1 MFLDLLRRRNPTLLE
16 AAARFHQDGTIPAN
30 TYVIDLDAVTRNA
43 TALAAEAARLGLT
56 PFAMTKQIGRNPD
69 ASLAIAAGGISHS
82 VGVDLE
88 CAIAAAAGGLRA
100 GHLGHLVQIPKHR
113 AAAAA
118 ALAPLYWTVFS
129 ETKAAEAGAA
139 AIAAGRVQDLLLR
152 IVAPGDRFYR
162 GHEGGFDAADV
173 VAIADRIDAIPGVRF
188 AGITTFPATLF
199 DRASG
204 TAKSTPNLATLTT
217 ALRALE
223 QAGRQDVQVN
233 APGTT
238 SVSILSTLA
247 EAGATQVEPGHGLT
261 GTTPLHA
268 AHDLV
273 EEPAIAYVSEVSHL
287 WNGDAYVFGGGL
299 YVDPVL
305 EGTPTSALFVS
316 PGADVATAP
325 ELHVDMPAA
334 DAIDYYASVPLGD
347 HRAAPGDTVI
357 FGFRPQVFV
366 SRGLTAGISG
376 LSTGNPVVAGI
387 WSADGSAPLT
397 VDDALRGVGGP
408 TPASA
413 SSASSVSSASG
424 RTA

>member
-1 MFLDLLRRRNPTLLE
+1 MFVDLLRRRNPALLQ
-16 AAARFHQDGTIPAN
+16 AAARFHQNGQIPAN
-30 TYVIDLDAVTRNA
+30 SYVIDLDAVTRNA
-43 TALAAEAARLGLT
+43 AAISAEASRLSLT

-69 ASLAIAAGGISHS
+69 ASRAIAAGGIDKA

-88 CAIAAAAGGLRA
+88 CAIAAATGGLRI

-113 AAAAA
+113 AAEAA
-118 ALAPLYWTVFS
+118 ALEPLYWTVFS

-139 AIAAGRVQDLLLR
+139 AMARGRVQDVLLR
-152 IVAPGDRFYR
+152 IQAPGDRFYR
-162 GHEGGFDAADV
+162 GHEGGFNATDV
-173 VAIADRIDAIPGVRF
+173 VGAADRIDAIGGVRF

-199 DRASG
+199 DATTGAAR
-204 TAKSTPNLATLTT
+204 STPNLATLTT

-223 QAGRQDVQVN
+223 RAGRRDVQVN

-238 SVSILSTLA
+238 SVSILATLA

-261 GTTPLHA
+261 GTTPIHA
-268 AHDLV
+268 VQDLV

-305 EGTPTSALFVS
+305 GGSTTTALFVA
-316 PGADVATAP
+316 PDTNAVTAP
-325 ELHVDMPAA
+325 ELRVDMPAA
-334 DAIDYYASVPLGD
+334 DAIDYYATVPLGD
-347 HRAAPGDTVI
+347 HRAQPGDTVL

-366 SRGLTAGISG
+366 TRALTAGIAG
-376 LSTGNPVVAGI
+376 LSTGTPTVAGI
-387 WSADGSAPLT
+387 WSSDGSAPLT
-397 VDDALRGVGGP
+397 ISDTLAAPR
-408 TPASA
+408 
-413 SSASSVSSASG
+413 

>member
-1 MFLDLLRRRNPTLLE
+1 MFLDLLRRRNPALLT
-16 AAARFHQDGTIPAN
+16 AAAHFHQNGQLPPN
-30 TYVIDLDAVTRNA
+30 TYVIDLDAVSRNA
-43 TALAAEAARLGLT
+43 AALAAESARLGLT

-69 ASLAIAAGGISHS
+69 ASRAIVAGGITHA

-88 CAIAAAAGGLRA
+88 CAIAAASGGLQT
-100 GHLGHLVQIPKHR
+100 GHLGHLVQIPRHR
-113 AAAAA
+113 ADDAA
-118 ALAPLYWTVFS
+118 ALEPLYWTVFS

-139 AIAAGRVQDLLLR
+139 ALARGRVQDVLLR

-173 VAIADRIDAIPGVRF
+173 VAAADRVDAIPGVRF
-188 AGITTFPATLF
+188 AGITSFPATLF
-199 DRASG
+199 DATTG
-204 TAKSTPNLATLTT
+204 TARSTPNLGTLTR
-217 ALRALE
+217 AREALE
-223 QAGRQDVQVN
+223 RAGRHDIQVN

-238 SVSILSTLA
+238 SASILSTLA

-268 AHDLV
+268 TRDLI

-305 EGTPTSALFVS
+305 GGTETTALFCA
-316 PGADVATAP
+316 PETDPVAAP
-325 ELHVDMPAA
+325 ELRVDMPAPE
-334 DAIDYYASVPLGD
+334 AIDYYATVPLEGR
-347 HRAAPGDTVI
+347 RAQPGDTVL

-366 SRGLTAGISG
+366 TRGLTAGISG
-376 LSTGNPVVAGI
+376 ISTGNPVVAGI
-387 WSADGSAPLT
+387 WSADGSAPISLS
-397 VDDALRGVGGP
+397 DAAAG
-408 TPASA
+408 T
-413 SSASSVSSASG
+413 G

>member
-1 MFLDLLRRRNPTLLE
+1 MFLDLLRRRNPALLQ
-16 AAARFHQDGTIPAN
+16 AAARFHQNGQIPAN

-43 TALAAEAARLGLT
+43 AAISAEASRLSLT

-69 ASLAIAAGGISHS
+69 ASRAIAAGGIDKA

-88 CAIAAAAGGLRA
+88 CAIAAATGGLRT

-113 AAAAA
+113 AAEAA
-118 ALAPLYWTVFS
+118 ALEPLYWTVFS
-129 ETKAAEAGAA
+129 EVKAAEAGAA
-139 AIAAGRVQDLLLR
+139 ALAQGRVQDVLLR
-152 IVAPGDRFYR
+152 IQAPGDRFYR
-162 GHEGGFDAADV
+162 GHEGGFDATDV
-173 VAIADRIDAIPGVRF
+173 VAAADRIDAIGGVRF

-199 DRASG
+199 DAATGAAR
-204 TAKSTPNLATLTT
+204 STPNLATLTT

-223 QAGRQDVQVN
+223 RAGRQDVQVN

-238 SVSILSTLA
+238 SASILATLA

-261 GTTPLHA
+261 GTTPIHA
-268 AHDLV
+268 VQDLV

-305 EGTPTSALFVS
+305 GGSTTTALFVA
-316 PGADVATAP
+316 PDTDAVTAP
-325 ELHVDMPAA
+325 ELRLDMPAA
-334 DAIDYYASVPLGD
+334 DAIDYYATVPLGD
-347 HRAAPGDTVI
+347 HRAQPGDTVL

-366 SRGLTAGISG
+366 TRALTAGIAG
-376 LSTGNPVVAGI
+376 LSTGTPTVAGI
-387 WSADGSAPLT
+387 WSSDGSAPLT
-397 VDDALRGVGGP
+397 ISDTLAAPR
-408 TPASA
+408 
-413 SSASSVSSASG
+413 

>member
-1 MFLDLLRRRNPTLLE
+1 MFLDLLRRRNPALLD
-16 AAARFHQDGTIPAN
+16 AAIRLHQSGAIPPN
-30 TYVIDLDAVTRNA
+30 TSVIDLDAVSRNA
-43 TALAAEAARLGLT
+43 ASVAAESARLGLT

-69 ASLAIAAGGISHS
+69 ASRAIAAGGIRHA

-88 CAIAAAAGGLRA
+88 CAIAAAAGGLA
-100 GHLGHLVQIPKHR
+100 TGHLGHLVQIPRHR
-113 AAAAA
+113 ASDAA
-118 ALAPLYWTVFS
+118 ALEPLYWTVFS
-129 ETKAAEAGAA
+129 EQKAREAGAA
-139 AIAAGRVQDLLLR
+139 AAERGRVQDVLLR
-152 IVAPGDRFYR
+152 ITAPGDRFYR
-162 GHEGGFDAADV
+162 GHEGGFDAAEI
-173 VAIADRIDAIPGVRF
+173 VAAADRIDAIAGVRF

-199 DRASG
+199 DAQTG
-204 TAKSTPNLATLTT
+204 TAVSTPNLGTLTT

-223 QAGRQDVQVN
+223 AAGRTDVQVN

-238 SVSILSTLA
+238 SVSILETLA

-268 AHDLV
+268 VQDLV

-305 EGTPTSALFVS
+305 GGTTTDALIVGQGGDSA
-316 PGADVATAP
+316 GAQRLP
-325 ELHVDMPAA
+325 VDMPAA
-334 DAIDYYASVPLGD
+334 DAIDYYATIPLGD
-347 HRAAPGDTVI
+347 STAQPGDTVL

-366 SRGLTAGISG
+366 TRGLTAGIAG
-376 LSTGNPVVAGI
+376 LSTGTPTVAGL

-397 VDDALRGVGGP
+397 TALALAA
-408 TPASA
+408 T
-413 SSASSVSSASG
+413 G

>member
-1 MFLDLLRRRNPTLLE
+1 MFLDLLRRRNPDLLR
-16 AAARFHQDGTIPAN
+16 AAARFHRSGEIPPN
-30 TYVIDLDAVTRNA
+30 TYVIDLDAVARNSA
-43 TALAAEAARLGLT
+43 ALAAEAGRLGLT

-69 ASLAIAAGGISHS
+69 AARAIAAGGIDRA

-88 CAIAAAAGGLRA
+88 CAVAAAAGGLRT
-100 GHLGHLVQIPKHR
+100 GHLGHLVQIPRHR
-113 AAAAA
+113 AGEAA
-118 ALAPLYWTVFS
+118 ALAPDYWTVFS
-129 ETKAAEAGAA
+129 EQKAAEAGAA
-139 AIAAGRVQDLLLR
+139 ALAAGREQDVLAR

-162 GHEGGFDAADV
+162 GHEGGFDAADI
-173 VAIADRIDAIPGVRF
+173 VAVADRLDAIPGVRF

-199 DRASG
+199 DAATG
-204 TAKSTPNLATLTT
+204 TARPTPNLATLTA

-223 QAGRQDVQVN
+223 AAGRTGVQVN

-238 SVSILSTLA
+238 SVAVLAALA

-268 AHDLV
+268 VQDLV

-287 WNGDAYVFGGGL
+287 HQGDAYVFGGGL

-305 EGTPTSALFVS
+305 GDSSTTALVVDDATD
-316 PGADVATAP
+316 PGDAP
-325 ELHVDMPAA
+325 ELRVDMPAA
-334 DAIDYYASVPLGD
+334 DAIDYYATVPLEG
-347 HRAAPGDTVI
+347 RTAQPGDTVL

-366 SRGLTAGISG
+366 TRGLTAGIAG
-376 LSTGNPVVAGI
+376 ISTGTPVVTGI

-397 VDDALRGVGGP
+397 IGDALAG
-408 TPASA
+408 T
-413 SSASSVSSASG
+413 G